1 MVWLC
6 AEVSRKFMFI
16 QGMNAVQVTSEDIHA
31 HQFVQHMLI
40 PPTDP
45 RIQNPILCES
55 PGEKCLPGEEVRCL
69 IGLHF
74 GCHCDHIRL
83 CFPHASHCT
92 VYNSTHSLSCGF
104 WICSIIH
111 YWFHLLPVKG
121 LVVQSGYFRLCD
133 DVGMPCSRGILL
145 SFIDKSSCVQVQ
157 HKFFRCRWLVGHST
171 GH

>member
-1 MVWLC
+1 LGTLLSTFVRSSFFLFSGVWWSFCKFFSSTLVQRFRNRMRMQ
-6 AEVSRKFMFI
+6 ARDVMGILLLLLVATEVSRKYMFI
-16 QGMNAVQVTSEDIHA
+16 QGMSAVQVTSEDIHA

-40 PPTDP
+40 PPTDR

-69 IGLHF
+69 TGLHV

-104 WICSIIH
+104 
-111 YWFHLLPVKG
+111 
-121 LVVQSGYFRLCD
+121 
-133 DVGMPCSRGILL
+133 
-145 SFIDKSSCVQVQ
+145 
-157 HKFFRCRWLVGHST
+157 
-171 GH
+171 

>member
-1 MVWLC
+1 MRMQARDVMGILLLLLV
-6 AEVSRKFMFI
+6 ASEVSRKFIFI
-16 QGMNAVQVTSEDIHA
+16 QGMNTVQVTSEDIHA

-69 IGLHF
+69 TGLHI

-104 WICSIIH
+104 
-111 YWFHLLPVKG
+111 
-121 LVVQSGYFRLCD
+121 
-133 DVGMPCSRGILL
+133 
-145 SFIDKSSCVQVQ
+145 
-157 HKFFRCRWLVGHST
+157 
-171 GH
+171 